1 MTQIVL
7 SADQIQLVNAAS
19 DAVELRDDRG
29 TLLGYV
35 ARPPSN
41 KEVTDARR
49 RLASDG
55 PWHTTKQVLK
65 HLDSLEQG

>member
-7 SADQIQLVNAAS
+7 TADQVQLVATAS
-19 DAVELRDDRG
+19 DAVELRDGRG

-35 ARPPSN
+35 ARPPSDT
-41 KEVTDARR
+41 EFGDATR

-55 PWHTTKQVLK
+55 PWHTTEQVVR